1 VNKKRKEQKQQKQT
15 METPKTFTTPRCCGL
30 LSSGNPCLRKRQHKE
45 YCTYHFKASQYTVL
59 HLLEVNGVLH
69 FVDHNNAV
77 YDTEEIVMKHPTP
90 HIIGHCTK
98 IGEALVML

>member
-1 VNKKRKEQKQQKQT
+1 
-15 METPKTFTTPRCCGL
+15 MDTPKTFTTPRCCGV

-59 HLLEVNGVLH
+59 QLLEVNGVLH